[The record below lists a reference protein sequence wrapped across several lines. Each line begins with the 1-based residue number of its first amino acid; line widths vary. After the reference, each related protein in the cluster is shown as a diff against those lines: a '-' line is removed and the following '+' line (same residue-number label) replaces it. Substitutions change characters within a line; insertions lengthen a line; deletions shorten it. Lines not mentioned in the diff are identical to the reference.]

1 MKKLTDVK
9 GSASL
14 EDIMSAQGV
23 EVKGEENITS
33 KGNLK
38 GVATDEVELEENI
51 NEVYKFWQ
59 ERGFPYYNTDPTWR
73 KEKMAKLQAVNCK
86 DLLTKDNVIKPHQ
99 EGLSLAWSY
108 MPHSF
113 GIRCGKMRTPMEI
126 YEDEEHFKKGIKK
139 LLTGSFFG
147 KYSVSDLKPASKTKN
162 VEDMFKEGLTT
173 YRSEEAKHKAE
184 STMRSLLRR
193 YTGTQCVSNFRPTAA
208 ACLYQNFMK
217 PGELVWDMSM
227 GYGGRIL
234 GAIISDI
241 NYVGTDPATLTFK
254 GLCEIKE
261 DHGRPNRHYFL
272 NKQGSETFIPKE
284 NSLDF
289 AFTSPP
295 YFNWEQYSDDA
306 EQSFKNFSTN
316 EDWNNGFLRKTI
328 QNVFTGLKPGK
339 YMGLNVANIKS
350 HKTFEDDTVRIAV
363 EEGFEHTDTYKLQ
376 LSSQES
382 GAKYEPVFI
391 LRKP

>member
-1 MKKLTDVK
+1 MKKLTNKTDTRN
-9 GSASL
+9 AL
-14 EDIMSAQGV
+14 EAFGV
-23 EVKGEENITS
+23 ETTGDELITS

-38 GVATDEVELEENI
+38 GVVQNEEELNSNI
-51 NEVYKFWQ
+51 DMIYEYWKK
-59 ERGFPYYNTDPTWR
+59 RGFPYYATDKQYR
-73 KEKMAKLQAVNCK
+73 EAQFKVLQSTDFK
-86 DLLTKDNVIKPHQ
+86 GLLTQDKVIKPNQ
-99 EGLSLAWSY
+99 TGLSLAWSY

-126 YEDEEHFKKGIKK
+126 YENEEHFKKGIRK

-147 KYSVSDLKPASKTKN
+147 KQSVDTLMPIASN
-162 VEDMFKEGLTT
+162 LEGEITEI
-173 YRSEEAKHKAE
+173 SPESKHKSE
-184 STMRSLLRR
+184 SVMRSLLRR

-208 ACLYQNFMK
+208 ACLYSHFAH
-217 PGELVWDMSM
+217 PGAMVWDMSM

-241 NYVGTDPATLTFK
+241 NYVGTDPAELTFK
-254 GLCEIKE
+254 GLQQIKE
-261 DHGRPNRHYFL
+261 DFGRDNRHYFL
-272 NKQGSETFIPKE
+272 NKCGSEVFEPKE

-295 YFNWEQYSDDA
+295 YFNWEQYG
-306 EQSFKNFSTN
+306 EEEGQSFNQYSGN
-316 EDWNNGFLRKTI
+316 EEWNNGFLRKTI
-328 QNVFTGLKPGK
+328 QNAYKGLKKDK

-363 EEGFEHTDTYKLQ
+363 EEGFTHTDTYKLQ

-391 LRKP
+391 FQK

>member
-9 GSASL
+9 GSATL
-14 EDIMSAQGV
+14 DAFVDIQ
-23 EVKGEENITS
+23 GEENITS

-38 GVATDEVELEENI
+38 GMVTDEKELEENI
-51 NEVYKFWQ
+51 NSIYDFWQ
-59 ERGFPYYNTDPTWR
+59 TKGFPLYSTDETWR
-73 KEKMAKLQAVNCK
+73 KQKMSKLRAVDCK
-86 DLLTKDNVIKPHQ
+86 NLLTQDKVIKPHQ

-113 GIRCGKMRTPMEI
+113 AIRCGKMKTPMEI
-126 YEDEEHFKKGIKK
+126 YENEEHFKKGIKK

-147 KYSVSDLKPASKTKN
+147 KMQVNDLKPVSYDLMGT
-162 VEDMFKEGLTT
+162 ET
-173 YRSEEAKHKAE
+173 YRSEESKHKAE

-208 ACLYQNFMK
+208 ACLYQNFMQ

-234 GAIISDI
+234 GAIISNV

-254 GLCEIKE
+254 GLKEIKE
-261 DHGRPNRHYFL
+261 DFGNPDNHYFL
-272 NKQGSETFIPKE
+272 NKQGSETFKPKE

-316 EDWNNGFLRKTI
+316 EDWNEGFLRETI
-328 QNVFTGLKPGK
+328 KNVYKGLKPGK

-350 HKTFEDDTVRIAV
+350 HKTFEDDTVRISK

-391 LRKP
+391 FRK

>member
-184 STMRSLLRR
+184 SVMRSLLRR

-234 GAIISDI
+234 GAIISDV

-261 DHGRPNRHYFL
+261 DHARPNRQYFL
-272 NKQGSETFIPKE
+272 NKKGSEVFIPKE

-316 EDWNNGFLRKTI
+316 EDWNNGFLRKPI
-328 QNVFTGLKPGK
+328 KNVFTGLKPGK

-391 LRKP
+391 FRKP

>member
-1 MKKLTDVK
+1 MKKLTNKTDTMN
-9 GSASL
+9 AL
-14 EDIMSAQGV
+14 EAFGV
-23 EVKGEENITS
+23 ETTGDELITS

-38 GVATDEVELEENI
+38 GVVQDEEELNSNI
-51 NEVYKFWQ
+51 DMIYEYWKK
-59 ERGFPYYNTDPTWR
+59 RGFPYYATDKQYREAQFKT
-73 KEKMAKLQAVNCK
+73 LQSTDFK
-86 DLLTKDNVIKPHQ
+86 GLLTQDKVIKPNQ
-99 EGLSLAWSY
+99 TGLSLAWSY

-126 YEDEEHFKKGIKK
+126 YENEEHFKKGIKK

-147 KYSVSDLKPASKTKN
+147 KQSVDTLMPIASNLDGEIT
-162 VEDMFKEGLTT
+162 EISPE
-173 YRSEEAKHKAE
+173 SKHKSE
-184 STMRSLLRR
+184 SVMRSLLRR

-208 ACLYQNFMK
+208 ACLYSHFAH
-217 PGELVWDMSM
+217 PGAMVWDMSM

-241 NYVGTDPATLTFK
+241 NYIGTDPAELTFK
-254 GLCEIKE
+254 GLKEIKK
-261 DHGRPNRHYFL
+261 DFGRENRHYFL
-272 NKQGSETFIPKE
+272 NKCGSETFVPKE
-284 NSLDF
+284 NTLDF

-295 YFNWEQYSDDA
+295 YFNWEQYGDEA
-306 EQSFKNFSTN
+306 EQSFNQYSGN
-316 EDWNNGFLRKTI
+316 EEWNNGFLRTTI
-328 QNVFTGLKPGK
+328 QNAYIGLKKGK

-363 EEGFEHTDTYKLQ
+363 EEGFTHTDTYKLQ

-391 LRKP
+391 FQK

>member
-1 MKKLTDVK
+1 MKKLTNRTDTK
-9 GSASL
+9 NAL
-14 EDIMSAQGV
+14 EAFGV
-23 EVKGEENITS
+23 EIMGEDLITS

-38 GVATDEVELEENI
+38 GVVKDEEELQSNI
-51 NEVYKFWQ
+51 DKVYEYWMK
-59 ERGFPYYNTDPTWR
+59 RGFPYYATDKQYRESQFKT
-73 KEKMAKLQAVNCK
+73 LQSTDFK
-86 DLLTKDNVIKPHQ
+86 GLLTQEKVIKPNQ
-99 EGLSLAWSY
+99 TGLSLAWSY

-126 YEDEEHFKKGIKK
+126 YENEEHFKKGIRK

-147 KYSVSDLKPASKTKN
+147 QVSVDTLMPIASNLDGEITEISPASKHK
-162 VEDMFKEGLTT
+162 
-173 YRSEEAKHKAE
+173 SE
-184 STMRSLLRR
+184 SVMRSLLRR

-208 ACLYQNFMK
+208 ACLYSHFAH
-217 PGELVWDMSM
+217 PGAMVWDMSM

-241 NYVGTDPATLTFK
+241 NYIGTDPAELTFK
-254 GLCEIKE
+254 GLKEIKK
-261 DHGRPNRHYFL
+261 DFGRENRHYFL
-272 NKQGSETFIPKE
+272 NKCGSETFVPKE
-284 NSLDF
+284 NTLDF

-295 YFNWEQYSDDA
+295 YFNWEQYGDEA
-306 EQSFKNFSTN
+306 EQSFNQYSGN
-316 EDWNNGFLRKTI
+316 EEWNNGFLRTTI
-328 QNVFTGLKPGK
+328 QNAYIGLKKGK

-382 GAKYEPVFI
+382 GAKYEPIFI
-391 LRKP
+391 FKK

>member
-184 STMRSLLRR
+184 SVMRSLLRR

-234 GAIISDI
+234 GAIISDV

-261 DHGRPNRHYFL
+261 DHARPNRQYFL
-272 NKQGSETFIPKE
+272 NKKGSEVFIPKE

-391 LRKP
+391 FRKP

>member
-9 GSASL
+9 GSATL
-14 EDIMSAQGV
+14 GAFVDIQ
-23 EVKGEENITS
+23 GEENITS

-38 GVATDEVELEENI
+38 GVVTDEAELEKNI
-51 NEVYKFWQ
+51 QEVYDFWQ
-59 ERGFPYYNTDPTWR
+59 TKGFPYYSTDETWR
-73 KEKMAKLQAVNCK
+73 KQKMSKLRAVDCK
-86 DLLTKDNVIKPHQ
+86 NLLTQDNVIKPHQ

-113 GIRCGKMRTPMEI
+113 AIRCGKMKTPMEI
-126 YEDEEHFKKGIKK
+126 YESEEHFKKGIKK

-147 KYSVSDLKPASKTKN
+147 KFSVDDIKPLSY
-162 VEDMFKEGLTT
+162 DIYGKET
-173 YRSEEAKHKAE
+173 YRSDLAKHKAE

-208 ACLYQNFMK
+208 ACLYQNFMQ

-234 GAIISDI
+234 GAIISNV

-254 GLCEIKE
+254 GLKEIKE
-261 DHGRPNRHYFL
+261 EFGNPNNHYFL
-272 NKQGSETFIPKE
+272 NKQGSETFKPKE

-306 EQSFKNFSTN
+306 DQSFKNFSTN
-316 EDWNNGFLRKTI
+316 EDWNEGFLRQTI
-328 QNVFTGLKPGK
+328 KNVYTGLKPGK

-391 LRKP
+391 FKK

>member
-9 GSASL
+9 GSATL
-14 EDIMSAQGV
+14 GAFVDIQ
-23 EVKGEENITS
+23 GEENITS

-38 GVATDEVELEENI
+38 GVVTDEAELEKNI
-51 NEVYKFWQ
+51 QEVYDFWQ
-59 ERGFPYYNTDPTWR
+59 TKGFPYYSTDETWR
-73 KEKMAKLQAVNCK
+73 KQKMSKLRAVDCK
-86 DLLTKDNVIKPHQ
+86 NLLTQDNVIKPHQ

-113 GIRCGKMRTPMEI
+113 AIRCGKMKTPMEI
-126 YEDEEHFKKGIKK
+126 YESEEHFKKGIKK

-147 KYSVSDLKPASKTKN
+147 KFSVDDIKPLSY
-162 VEDMFKEGLTT
+162 DIYGKET
-173 YRSEEAKHKAE
+173 YRSDLAKHKAE

-208 ACLYQNFMK
+208 ACLYQNFMQ

-234 GAIISDI
+234 GAIISNV

-254 GLCEIKE
+254 GLKEIKE
-261 DHGRPNRHYFL
+261 EFGNPNNHYFL
-272 NKQGSETFIPKE
+272 NKQGSETFKPKE

-306 EQSFKNFSTN
+306 DQSFKNFSTN
-316 EDWNNGFLRKTI
+316 EDWNEGFLRQTI
-328 QNVFTGLKPGK
+328 KNVYTGLKPGK

-350 HKTFEDDTVRIAV
+350 HKTFEDDTVRIAK

-391 LRKP
+391 FRK

>member
-1 MKKLTDVK
+1 MKKLTSKTDTMN
-9 GSASL
+9 AL
-14 EDIMSAQGV
+14 EAFGV
-23 EVKGEENITS
+23 ETTGDELITS

-38 GVATDEVELEENI
+38 GVVQDEEELNSNI
-51 NEVYKFWQ
+51 DMIYEYWKK
-59 ERGFPYYNTDPTWR
+59 RGFPYYATDKHYREAQFKT
-73 KEKMAKLQAVNCK
+73 LQSTDFK
-86 DLLTKDNVIKPHQ
+86 GLLTQDKVIKPNQ
-99 EGLSLAWSY
+99 TGLSLAWSY

-126 YEDEEHFKKGIKK
+126 YENEEHFKKGIKK

-147 KYSVSDLKPASKTKN
+147 KQSVDTLMPIASNLDGEIT
-162 VEDMFKEGLTT
+162 EISPE
-173 YRSEEAKHKAE
+173 SKHKSE
-184 STMRSLLRR
+184 SVMRSLLRR

-208 ACLYQNFMK
+208 ACLYSHFAH
-217 PGELVWDMSM
+217 PGAMVWDMSM

-241 NYVGTDPATLTFK
+241 NYIGTDPAELTFK
-254 GLCEIKE
+254 GLKEIKK
-261 DHGRPNRHYFL
+261 DFGRENRHYFL
-272 NKQGSETFIPKE
+272 NKCGSETFVPKE
-284 NSLDF
+284 NTLDF

-295 YFNWEQYSDDA
+295 YFNWEQYGDEA
-306 EQSFKNFSTN
+306 EQSFNQYSGN
-316 EDWNNGFLRKTI
+316 EEWNNGFLRTTI
-328 QNVFTGLKPGK
+328 QNAYIGLKKGK

-363 EEGFEHTDTYKLQ
+363 EEGFTHTDTYKLQ

-391 LRKP
+391 FQK

>member
-1 MKKLTDVK
+1 MKKLTNRTDTK
-9 GSASL
+9 NAL
-14 EDIMSAQGV
+14 EAFGV
-23 EVKGEENITS
+23 EATGDDLITS

-38 GVATDEVELEENI
+38 GVVQDEQELQSNI
-51 NEVYKFWQ
+51 DMIYEYWKK
-59 ERGFPYYNTDPTWR
+59 RGFPYYATDKQYREAQFKT
-73 KEKMAKLQAVNCK
+73 LQSTDFK
-86 DLLTKDNVIKPHQ
+86 GLLTQDKVIKPNQ
-99 EGLSLAWSY
+99 TGLSLAWSY

-126 YEDEEHFKKGIKK
+126 YESEEHFKKGIKK

-147 KYSVSDLKPASKTKN
+147 KQSVDTLMPIASNLDGEIT
-162 VEDMFKEGLTT
+162 EISPE
-173 YRSEEAKHKAE
+173 SKHKSE
-184 STMRSLLRR
+184 SVMRSLLRR

-208 ACLYQNFMK
+208 ACLYSHFAH
-217 PGELVWDMSM
+217 PGAMVWDMSM

-241 NYVGTDPATLTFK
+241 NYVGTDPAELTFK
-254 GLCEIKE
+254 GLKEIKK
-261 DHGRPNRHYFL
+261 DFGRENRHYFL
-272 NKQGSETFIPKE
+272 NKCGSETFVPKE

-295 YFNWEQYSDDA
+295 YFNWEQYGDEA
-306 EQSFKNFSTN
+306 GQSFNQYSGN
-316 EDWNNGFLRKTI
+316 EEWNNGFLRTTI
-328 QNVFTGLKPGK
+328 QNAYIGLKKGK

-363 EEGFEHTDTYKLQ
+363 EEGFTHTDTYKLQ

-391 LRKP
+391 FQK

>member
-1 MKKLTDVK
+1 MKKLTSKTDTMN
-9 GSASL
+9 AL
-14 EDIMSAQGV
+14 EAFGV
-23 EVKGEENITS
+23 ETTGDELITS

-38 GVATDEVELEENI
+38 GVVQDEEELNSNI
-51 NEVYKFWQ
+51 DMIYEYWKK
-59 ERGFPYYNTDPTWR
+59 RGFPYYATDKQYREAQFKT
-73 KEKMAKLQAVNCK
+73 LQSTDFK
-86 DLLTKDNVIKPHQ
+86 GLLTQDKVIKPNQ
-99 EGLSLAWSY
+99 TGLSLAWSY

-126 YEDEEHFKKGIKK
+126 YENEEHFKKGIKK

-147 KYSVSDLKPASKTKN
+147 KQSVDTLMPIASNLDGEIT
-162 VEDMFKEGLTT
+162 EISPE
-173 YRSEEAKHKAE
+173 SKHKSE
-184 STMRSLLRR
+184 SVMRSLLRR

-208 ACLYQNFMK
+208 ACLYSHFAH
-217 PGELVWDMSM
+217 PGAMVWDMSM

-241 NYVGTDPATLTFK
+241 NYIGTDPAELTFK
-254 GLCEIKE
+254 GLKEIKK
-261 DHGRPNRHYFL
+261 DFGRENRHYFL
-272 NKQGSETFIPKE
+272 NKCGSETFVPKE
-284 NSLDF
+284 NTLDF

-295 YFNWEQYSDDA
+295 YFNWEQYGDEA
-306 EQSFKNFSTN
+306 EQSFNQYSGN
-316 EDWNNGFLRKTI
+316 EEWNNGFLRTTI
-328 QNVFTGLKPGK
+328 QNAYIGLKKGK

-363 EEGFEHTDTYKLQ
+363 EEGFTHTDTYKLQ

-391 LRKP
+391 FQK

>member
-9 GSASL
+9 GSATL
-14 EDIMSAQGV
+14 DAFVDIQ
-23 EVKGEENITS
+23 GEENITS

-38 GVATDEVELEENI
+38 GMVTDEKELEENI
-51 NEVYKFWQ
+51 NSIYDFWQ
-59 ERGFPYYNTDPTWR
+59 TKGFPLYSTDETWR
-73 KEKMAKLQAVNCK
+73 KQKMSKLRAVDCK
-86 DLLTKDNVIKPHQ
+86 NLLTQDKVIKPHQ

-113 GIRCGKMRTPMEI
+113 AIRCGKMKTPMEI
-126 YEDEEHFKKGIKK
+126 YENEEHFKKGIKK

-147 KYSVSDLKPASKTKN
+147 KMQVNDLKPVSYDLMGT
-162 VEDMFKEGLTT
+162 ET
-173 YRSEEAKHKAE
+173 YRSEESKHKAE

-217 PGELVWDMSM
+217 PGEIVWDMSM

-234 GAIISDI
+234 GAIISNV

-254 GLCEIKE
+254 GLKEIKE
-261 DHGRPNRHYFL
+261 DFGNPDNHYFL
-272 NKQGSETFIPKE
+272 NKQGSVTFKPKE

-316 EDWNNGFLRKTI
+316 EDWNEGFLRETI
-328 QNVFTGLKPGK
+328 KNVYKGLKPGK

-350 HKTFEDDTVRIAV
+350 HKTFEDDTVRISK

-391 LRKP
+391 FRK

>member
-1 MKKLTDVK
+1 MKKLTNKTDTRN
-9 GSASL
+9 AL
-14 EDIMSAQGV
+14 EAFGV
-23 EVKGEENITS
+23 ETTGDELITS

-38 GVATDEVELEENI
+38 GVVQNEEELNSNI
-51 NEVYKFWQ
+51 DMIYEYWKK
-59 ERGFPYYNTDPTWR
+59 RGFPYYATDKQYREAQFKT
-73 KEKMAKLQAVNCK
+73 LQSTDFK
-86 DLLTKDNVIKPHQ
+86 GLLTQDKVIKPNQ
-99 EGLSLAWSY
+99 TGLSLAWSY

-126 YEDEEHFKKGIKK
+126 YENEEHFKKGIRK

-147 KYSVSDLKPASKTKN
+147 KQSVDTLMPIASNLDGEIT
-162 VEDMFKEGLTT
+162 EISPE
-173 YRSEEAKHKAE
+173 SKHKSE
-184 STMRSLLRR
+184 SVMRSLLRR

-208 ACLYQNFMK
+208 ACLYSHFAH
-217 PGELVWDMSM
+217 PGAMVWDMSM

-241 NYVGTDPATLTFK
+241 NYVGTDPAELTFK
-254 GLCEIKE
+254 GLQQIKE
-261 DHGRPNRHYFL
+261 DFGRDNRHYFL
-272 NKQGSETFIPKE
+272 NKCGSEVFEPKE
-284 NSLDF
+284 DSLDF

-295 YFNWEQYSDDA
+295 YFNWEQYG
-306 EQSFKNFSTN
+306 EEEGQSFNQYSGN
-316 EDWNNGFLRKTI
+316 EEWNNGFLRKTI
-328 QNVFTGLKPGK
+328 QNAYKGLKKDK

-363 EEGFEHTDTYKLQ
+363 EEGFTHTDTYKLQ

-391 LRKP
+391 FQK

>member
-1 MKKLTDVK
+1 MKKLTDTK

-14 EDIMSAQGV
+14 GDFV
-23 EVKGEENITS
+23 EIQGEENITS

-38 GVATDEVELEENI
+38 GVVTDEAELEKNI
-51 NEVYKFWQ
+51 QEVYDFWQ
-59 ERGFPYYNTDPTWR
+59 MEGFPYYNIDKTWR
-73 KEKMAKLQAVNCK
+73 QEKMKKLWAVDCK
-86 DLLTKDNVIKPHQ
+86 NLLTKDGIIKPHQ

-113 GIRCGKMRTPMEI
+113 GIRCGKMKTPMEI
-126 YEDEEHFKKGIKK
+126 FESEEHFKKGIKK

-147 KYSVSDLKPASKTKN
+147 KFSVDDLKPVSYDIYGN
-162 VEDMFKEGLTT
+162 RT
-173 YRSEEAKHKAE
+173 YRSEEARHKSQ

-217 PGELVWDMSM
+217 PNEIVWDMSM

-234 GAIISDI
+234 CAIISNV
-241 NYVGTDPATLTFK
+241 NYVGTDPAALTFK
-254 GLCEIKE
+254 GLKEIKE
-261 DHGRPNRHYFL
+261 DFGNEHNHYFL
-272 NKQGSETFIPKE
+272 NRQGSETFEPKE

-316 EDWNNGFLRKTI
+316 EDWNEGFLRKTI
-328 QNVFTGLKPGK
+328 KNVYKGLKPGK

-350 HKTFEDDTVRIAV
+350 HKTFEDDTVRLAI
-363 EEGFEHTDTYKLQ
+363 EEGFDHTDTYKLQ

-391 LRKP
+391 CRKPETPKNR

>member
-1 MKKLTDVK
+1 M
-9 GSASL
+9 
-14 EDIMSAQGV
+14 
-23 EVKGEENITS
+23 
-33 KGNLK
+33 LK
-38 GVATDEVELEENI
+38 TNHL
-51 NEVYKFWQ
+51 F
-59 ERGFPYYNTDPTWR
+59 
-73 KEKMAKLQAVNCK
+73 
-86 DLLTKDNVIKPHQ
+86 
-99 EGLSLAWSY
+99 LS
-108 MPHSF
+108 
-113 GIRCGKMRTPMEI
+113 
-126 YEDEEHFKKGIKK
+126 KKGIKK

-184 STMRSLLRR
+184 SVMRSLLRR

-234 GAIISDI
+234 GAIISDV

-261 DHGRPNRHYFL
+261 DHARPNRQYFL
-272 NKQGSETFIPKE
+272 NKKGSEVFIPKE

-391 LRKP
+391 FRKP

>member
-86 DLLTKDNVIKPHQ
+86 DLLTKDNVIKPNQ

-162 VEDMFKEGLTT
+162 VLSKILILA
-173 YRSEEAKHKAE
+173 R
-184 STMRSLLRR
+184 LI
-193 YTGTQCVSNFRPTAA
+193 N
-208 ACLYQNFMK
+208 CL
-217 PGELVWDMSM
+217 
-227 GYGGRIL
+227 
-234 GAIISDI
+234 
-241 NYVGTDPATLTFK
+241 
-254 GLCEIKE
+254 
-261 DHGRPNRHYFL
+261 
-272 NKQGSETFIPKE
+272 
-284 NSLDF
+284 
-289 AFTSPP
+289 
-295 YFNWEQYSDDA
+295 
-306 EQSFKNFSTN
+306 
-316 EDWNNGFLRKTI
+316 
-328 QNVFTGLKPGK
+328 
-339 YMGLNVANIKS
+339 
-350 HKTFEDDTVRIAV
+350 
-363 EEGFEHTDTYKLQ
+363 
-376 LSSQES
+376 
-382 GAKYEPVFI
+382 
-391 LRKP
+391 

>member
-1 MKKLTDVK
+1 M
-9 GSASL
+9 G
-14 EDIMSAQGV
+14 EDL
-23 EVKGEENITS
+23 ITS

-38 GVATDEVELEENI
+38 GVVKDEEELQSNI
-51 NEVYKFWQ
+51 DKVYEYWMK
-59 ERGFPYYNTDPTWR
+59 RGFPYYATDKQYRESQFKT
-73 KEKMAKLQAVNCK
+73 LQSTDFK
-86 DLLTKDNVIKPHQ
+86 GLLTQEKVIKPNQ
-99 EGLSLAWSY
+99 TGLSLAWSY

-126 YEDEEHFKKGIKK
+126 YENEEHFKKGIRK

-147 KYSVSDLKPASKTKN
+147 QVSVDDLMPLASNLYGEITEISPASKHK
-162 VEDMFKEGLTT
+162 
-173 YRSEEAKHKAE
+173 SE
-184 STMRSLLRR
+184 SVMRSLLRR

-208 ACLYQNFMK
+208 ACLYSHFAH
-217 PGELVWDMSM
+217 PGAMVWDMSM

-241 NYVGTDPATLTFK
+241 NYIGTDPAELTFK
-254 GLCEIKE
+254 GLKEIKK
-261 DHGRPNRHYFL
+261 DFGRENRHYFL
-272 NKQGSETFIPKE
+272 NKCGSETFVPKE
-284 NSLDF
+284 NTLDF

-295 YFNWEQYSDDA
+295 YFNWEQYGDEA
-306 EQSFKNFSTN
+306 EQSFNQYSGN
-316 EDWNNGFLRKTI
+316 EEWNNGFLRTTI
-328 QNVFTGLKPGK
+328 QNAYIGLKKGK

-382 GAKYEPVFI
+382 GAKYEPIFI
-391 LRKP
+391 FKK

>member
-1 MKKLTDVK
+1 MKKLTNRTDTK
-9 GSASL
+9 NAL
-14 EDIMSAQGV
+14 EQFGV
-23 EVKGEENITS
+23 TVLGEEHITS

-38 GVATDEVELEENI
+38 GVIENEEQLQSNIDEV
-51 NEVYKFWQ
+51 YSYWQ
-59 ERGFPYYNTDPTWR
+59 ERGFPYYATDKQYRESQFKT
-73 KEKMAKLQAVNCK
+73 LQSTDFK
-86 DLLTKDNVIKPHQ
+86 GLLTQDKVIKPNQ
-99 EGLSLAWSY
+99 TGLSLAWSY

-113 GIRCGKMRTPMEI
+113 GIRCGKMKTPMEI
-126 YEDEEHFKKGIKK
+126 YESEEHFKKGIKK

-147 KYSVSDLKPASKTKN
+147 KFKPNDLMPVMANLFDNDLDAGGDS
-162 VEDMFKEGLTT
+162 
-173 YRSEEAKHKAE
+173 KHKSE
-184 STMRSLLRR
+184 SIMRSLLRR

-208 ACLYQNFMK
+208 ACLYSHFAF
-217 PGELVWDMSM
+217 PGAMVWDMSM

-241 NYVGTDPATLTFK
+241 NYIGTDPAEKTFK
-254 GLCEIKE
+254 GLKEIRK
-261 DHGRPNRHYFL
+261 DFGRDNRHYFL
-272 NKQGSETFIPKE
+272 NKCGSETFVPKE

-295 YFNWEQYSDDA
+295 YFNWEQYGEEDG
-306 EQSFKNFSTN
+306 QSFKQYDGA
-316 EDWNNGFLRKTI
+316 EAWNNGFLRTTI
-328 QNVFTGLKPGK
+328 QNAYIGLKKGRH
-339 YMGLNVANIKS
+339 MGLNVANIKT

-391 LRKP
+391 FQKK

>member
-1 MKKLTDVK
+1 MKKLTNRTDTK
-9 GSASL
+9 NAL
-14 EDIMSAQGV
+14 EAFGV
-23 EVKGEENITS
+23 EATGDDLITS

-38 GVATDEVELEENI
+38 GVVQDEQELQSNI
-51 NEVYKFWQ
+51 DMIYEYWKK
-59 ERGFPYYNTDPTWR
+59 RGFPYYATDKQYREAQFKT
-73 KEKMAKLQAVNCK
+73 LQSTDFK
-86 DLLTKDNVIKPHQ
+86 GLLTQDKVIKPNQ
-99 EGLSLAWSY
+99 TGLSLAWSY

-126 YEDEEHFKKGIKK
+126 YESEEHFKKGIKK

-147 KYSVSDLKPASKTKN
+147 KQSVDTLMPIASNLDGEIT
-162 VEDMFKEGLTT
+162 EISPE
-173 YRSEEAKHKAE
+173 SKHKSE
-184 STMRSLLRR
+184 SVMRSLLRR

-208 ACLYQNFMK
+208 ACLYSHFAH
-217 PGELVWDMSM
+217 PGAMVWDMSM

-241 NYVGTDPATLTFK
+241 NYVGTDPAELTFK
-254 GLCEIKE
+254 GLKEIRK
-261 DHGRPNRHYFL
+261 DFGRDNRHYFL
-272 NKQGSETFIPKE
+272 NKCGSETFVPKE

-295 YFNWEQYSDDA
+295 YFNWEQYG
-306 EQSFKNFSTN
+306 EEEGQSFNQYSGN
-316 EDWNNGFLRKTI
+316 EEWNNGFLRKTI
-328 QNVFTGLKPGK
+328 QNAYKGLKKDK

-363 EEGFEHTDTYKLQ
+363 EEGFTHTDTYKLQ

-391 LRKP
+391 FQK

>member
-1 MKKLTDVK
+1 MKKLTNRTDTK
-9 GSASL
+9 NAL
-14 EDIMSAQGV
+14 EAFGV
-23 EVKGEENITS
+23 EATGDDLITS

-38 GVATDEVELEENI
+38 GVVQDEQELQSNI
-51 NEVYKFWQ
+51 DMIYEYWKK
-59 ERGFPYYNTDPTWR
+59 RGFPYYATDKQYREAQFKT
-73 KEKMAKLQAVNCK
+73 LQSTDFK
-86 DLLTKDNVIKPHQ
+86 GLLTQDKVIKPNQ
-99 EGLSLAWSY
+99 TGLSLAWSY

-126 YEDEEHFKKGIKK
+126 YESEEHFKKGIKK

-147 KYSVSDLKPASKTKN
+147 KQSVDTLMPIASNLDGEIT
-162 VEDMFKEGLTT
+162 EISPE
-173 YRSEEAKHKAE
+173 SKHKSE
-184 STMRSLLRR
+184 SVMRSLLRR

-208 ACLYQNFMK
+208 ACLYSHFAH
-217 PGELVWDMSM
+217 PGAMVWDMSM

-241 NYVGTDPATLTFK
+241 NYVGTDPAELTFK
-254 GLCEIKE
+254 GLKEIRK
-261 DHGRPNRHYFL
+261 DFGRDNRHYFL
-272 NKQGSETFIPKE
+272 NKCGSETFVPKE

-295 YFNWEQYSDDA
+295 YFNWEQYGDEA
-306 EQSFKNFSTN
+306 GQSFNQYSGN
-316 EDWNNGFLRKTI
+316 EEWNNGFLRTTI
-328 QNVFTGLKPGK
+328 QNAYIGLKKGK

-350 HKTFEDDTVRIAV
+350 HKTFEDDTVRIAGD
-363 EEGFEHTDTYKLQ
+363 EGFTHTDTYKLQ

-391 LRKP
+391 FQK